1 MDSIPIVVKVAAS
14 FAPVLR
20 QFRHLARYSPRSRQL
35 ASIYQVS
42 ADIVGGSRHRGAG
55 WQMVKFFLDRHSGH
69 SPLGSR
75 LASKTGFLDQLF
87 AIRPVTSP
95 EIDRD
100 GRPHSSRVKSY
111 LARIALPLT
120 SIISHFLPPSFP
132 RFYRLNGFL
141 PQTTTS
147 IPILDGKAN
156 REINCYEFSK
166 IIKLWKIFFP
176 STAK

>member
-20 QFRHLARYSPRSRQL
+20 QFRHL

-55 WQMVKFFLDRHSGH
+55 WQMVKFFLDKHSGH

-100 GRPHSSRVKSY
+100 GRPHSSRE
-111 LARIALPLT
+111 
-120 SIISHFLPPSFP
+120 IISGPNRVTINLHHFPLFAPVVPLVF
-132 RFYRLNGFL
+132 
-141 PQTTTS
+141 
-147 IPILDGKAN
+147 ID
-156 REINCYEFSK
+156 
-166 IIKLWKIFFP
+166 
-176 STAK
+176 

>member
-20 QFRHLARYSPRSRQL
+20 QFRHL

-55 WQMVKFFLDRHSGH
+55 WQMVKFFLDKHSGH

-132 RFYRLNGFL
+132 SFLSIKRFLAPNYYEHPDLGRSL
-141 PQTTTS
+141 
-147 IPILDGKAN
+147 AN

>member
-20 QFRHLARYSPRSRQL
+20 QFRHL

-132 RFYRLNGFL
+132 SFLSIKRFLAPNYYEHPDLGRSL
-141 PQTTTS
+141 
-147 IPILDGKAN
+147 AN
-156 REINCYEFSK
+156 
-166 IIKLWKIFFP
+166 
-176 STAK
+176 

>member
-100 GRPHSSRVKSY
+100 GRPHSSRE
-111 LARIALPLT
+111 
-120 SIISHFLPPSFP
+120 IISGPNRVTINLHHFPLFAPRRSP

-147 IPILDGKAN
+147 IPILDD
-156 REINCYEFSK
+156 
-166 IIKLWKIFFP
+166 LWP
-176 STAK
+176 TD